1 MYKIRERRFRAY
13 LSRIEV
19 YVRNRLI
26 KRVRSC
32 AKKLKLLKL
41 LSLQFKAIYMDHDD
55 IEQLRFVRSIRL
67 AAGLIIMVRIECMH

>member
-19 YVRNRLI
+19 YVRNRLT